1 MKKNKKLIFAAITG
15 NALEYYDFTLYGFFA
30 VYLSSFY
37 FPAEDPLT
45 SKIASFGAFAAGFL
59 MRPIGALIFGHL
71 GDRYGR
77 KTALLISIFLMTLP
91 TLTIGLLPTYAEI
104 GFWAPLIIVLCR
116 LMQGICTAGE
126 YSGAIVLIAE
136 FNERYKPGFACSL
149 LPASSLIG
157 AIIGTGLGAVCLID
171 TMPAWAWRIP
181 FIMGFIFGL
190 LGLYLRV
197 QLKESP
203 AFTNLA
209 KHHKI
214 SDSPVLDVL
223 KYQRH
228 NFLCSMGVGAAA
240 LAPFYVISVYINSL
254 TLQVGLSPAQSML
267 MNVGALLMWMIFI
280 PFVGYFSDRIGLGKI
295 MSYGSL
301 LLMCVSVPVF
311 FFVNYNVTL
320 EKILLAQ
327 AILSFCGAFYVAP
340 FGAFLATKVFPASH
354 RYSGIALGVSCG
366 EALFG
371 GTSPL
376 IAAGLVALT
385 GASFAP
391 GFYLVFCGL
400 IGWAAVNLYKPL
412 SLSRTYTKRI
422 EVFPFANNA
431 V

>member
-1 MKKNKKLIFAAITG
+1 MKKSKKLIFTAMIG

-30 VYLSSFY
+30 AYLSSFY

-91 TLTIGLLPTYAEI
+91 TLTIGFLPTYATI

-126 YSGAIVLIAE
+126 YTGAIVLIAE
-136 FNERYKPGFACSL
+136 FNERYRPGFACSL

-157 AIIGTGLGAVCLID
+157 AVVGTGLGAVSLID

-181 FIMGFIFGL
+181 FIMGFVFGL
-190 LGLYLRV
+190 LGLYLRT
-197 QLKESP
+197 QLEESP

-214 SDSPVLDVL
+214 SDSPIFDVL
-223 KYQRH
+223 KYQKR

-254 TLQVGLSPAQSML
+254 ALQVGLSPAQSML
-267 MNVGALLMWMIFI
+267 LNVAALLMWMMFI
-280 PFVGYFSDRIGLGKI
+280 PIIGYFSDRIGLGKV
-295 MSYGSL
+295 MSWGSF
-301 LLMCVSVPVF
+301 LLMFVSVPVF
-311 FFVNYNVTL
+311 LFVNYNVTL

-327 AILSFCGAFYVAP
+327 VIFSFCGAFYVAP
-340 FGAFLATKVFPASH
+340 FGAFLATKVFPTSH
-354 RYSGIALGVSCG
+354 RYSGMALGVSCG

-391 GFYLVFCGL
+391 GFYLMFCGL
-400 IGWAAVNLYKPL
+400 IGWAAVNFYKPL
-412 SLSRTYTKRI
+412 SSSKSYERRTPVI
-422 EVFPFANNA
+422 PFTNKAA
-431 V
+431 